1 MPTIYAL
8 KGPSEK
14 ANLVT
19 EIRQS
24 LNDGEGRFGWS
35 YLEEGHDD
43 VDLKRI
49 ATKIKEFGRE
59 SLTPLEIECN
69 QAFLLGLEPGD
80 WVIYINVP
88 SYGRCTMAQ
97 VNKAYYWKHTAPDFN
112 HRFGVDPTTVREFD
126 RNDASVQPALKARL
140 VLQGRWWRIYMQ
152 EEFEFLRAALV
163 SGLAPQPRSQATS
176 AALLGRQIEPLLIDI
191 TRRIQHTHPN
201 YDLEV
206 LLEQVF
212 KLMPGVRRVT
222 RQGGAGDHGADL
234 IVEYESGLPIPSLQ
248 SQHTCVVQVKSYTGT
263 HWDLQ
268 AVKDIERAFI
278 HYPIAD
284 MGLIISTADSA
295 TEAFDAE
302 IQKLRRETGKRVELL
317 IGPDVARMILRF
329 GDAAFFASNQTQTP
343 PALSTQA

>member
-1 MPTIYAL
+1 MSTIYAL

-14 ANLVT
+14 ANLVD
-19 EIRQS
+19 EIRKS
-24 LNDGEGRFGWS
+24 LDAGEGRFGWS

-43 VDLKRI
+43 VDLERI
-49 ATKIKEFGRE
+49 AAKIEQSGRD

-69 QAFLLGLEPGD
+69 QAFLLGLVPGD

-97 VNKAYYWKHTAPDFN
+97 VTRGYYWKHTAPDFN
-112 HRFGVDPTTVREFD
+112 HRFGVDPTTVKEFD
-126 RNDASVQPALKARL
+126 RNDASVQPALRARL
-140 VLQGRWWRIYMQ
+140 VLQGRWWRIYAQ
-152 EEFEFLRAALV
+152 DEFEFLRAALV
-163 SGLAPQPRSQATS
+163 SGITPRPRTQATS

-201 YDLEV
+201 YDLEI

-268 AVKDIERAFI
+268 AVEDIKRAFE

-284 MGLIISTADSA
+284 MGLIISTADFA

-329 GDAAFFASNQTQTP
+329 GDAAFFASSVEQDSQ
-343 PALSTQA
+343 LKSTLI